1 MTNLKVT
8 LFPLLEI
15 GKSELPYIDD
25 IVFKNYSRAT
35 IFTDSYSLNHEKQKH
50 TLINEMSYILE
61 DKHAIRKADLSIQN
75 I

>member
-35 IFTDSYSLNHEKQKH
+35 IFTDSYSLDYEKH
-50 TLINEMSYILE
+50 TLTSYILE
-61 DKHAIRKADLSIQN
+61 DKLEVHTTNLSTRN
-75 I
+75 T